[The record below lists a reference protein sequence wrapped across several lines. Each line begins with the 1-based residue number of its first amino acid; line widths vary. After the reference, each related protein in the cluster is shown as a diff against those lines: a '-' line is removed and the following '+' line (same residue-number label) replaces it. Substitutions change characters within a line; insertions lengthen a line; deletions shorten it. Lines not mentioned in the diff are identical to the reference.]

1 MKDNNIEDLLRQAKP
16 VVKDDPAF
24 LMETRRRMEQVEG
37 IKAEVDHQRRN
48 SRIILIVTLAA
59 GLALGMLAMAIV
71 FLFPAEIESF
81 QNGFLA
87 NVRNFLYQYRQYLVY
102 PVAALAVALS
112 LVLTTRRNN
121 SFVGE

>member
-1 MKDNNIEDLLRQAKP
+1 MKDNNIDDLLRQAKP

-37 IKAEVDHQRRN
+37 IKAEVDHQRWN

-81 QNGFLA
+81 QNGFPA